1 MSGCPATDSKDR
13 RCDKDVKFPP
23 GNPLV
28 CCNHIARMGK
38 RVEKAER
45 NVGAATKKRKTK
57 KPDRL
62 NVKKMR
68 GHKQY

>member
-1 MSGCPATDSKDR
+1 MQVDIDVLEDKL
-13 RCDKDVKFPP
+13 KDVAAQEA
-23 GNPLV
+23 
-28 CCNHIARMGK
+28 IARMGK